1 MLVLRLIGCIC
12 CLHPAQVKG
21 LWLLLLCV
29 LHCAAS
35 ASVVAEENNSTTAE
49 LGKMLSSSTLIAR
62 EIEVQMVALQLDLVE
77 GRRAAGSHHL
87 TQAVVGFYE
96 QRQYRP
102 IWDQAVRLLQ
112 LITALG

>member
-1 MLVLRLIGCIC
+1 MLVLRLIGCIY

-62 EIEVQMVALQLDLVE
+62 EIEVQMVALQLDALE
-77 GRRAAGSHHL
+77 GRHASTVHHL
-87 TQAVVGFYE
+87 APALADFYA

-102 IWDQAVRLLQ
+102 H
-112 LITALG
+112 